1 MKPPSSVSR
10 MGHTALQGPSLSKM
24 HRGMRSIVLDKTL
37 STCAAVAIQPI
48 SPSAMGAMR
57 RKGLWA
63 DVSRRYDRFPG
74 TSCRPWHLW
83 DRGHDEIQYMTESDL
98 YTRATFSGGC
108 FWCLQ
113 PPFLA
118 MLLALCGSLSQD
130 SLTRLVIPGDIFGG
144 RYLSNLVS
152 LEVLDSDTSA

>member
-1 MKPPSSVSR
+1 
-10 MGHTALQGPSLSKM
+10 
-24 HRGMRSIVLDKTL
+24 
-37 STCAAVAIQPI
+37 
-48 SPSAMGAMR
+48 
-57 RKGLWA
+57 
-63 DVSRRYDRFPG
+63 
-74 TSCRPWHLW
+74 
-83 DRGHDEIQYMTESDL
+83 MTESDL